1 MAKTIQQTVQFSVS
15 PEELFD
21 IYLNSKKHSAAIN
34 SKAAVSRKV
43 GGKFL
48 AFHGA
53 LRGRNLAIVPKRMI
67 VQSWRASDWK
77 KTDLDSILIL
87 TFSRA
92 PRGAR
97 IALVHAN
104 VPDKWHAMIQK
115 GWQKYYWKPWKA
127 YLRQRARKG

>member
-1 MAKTIQQTVQFSVS
+1 MFR
-15 PEELFD
+15 P
-21 IYLNSKKHSAAIN
+21 
-34 SKAAVSRKV
+34 
-43 GGKFL
+43 
-48 AFHGA
+48 
-53 LRGRNLAIVPKRMI
+53 I

-87 TFSRA
+87 MFSRA

-115 GWQKYYWKPWKA
+115 G
-127 YLRQRARKG
+127 